1 MKIRLDGMAGGV
13 VRNVARLSLVALAA
27 CCVAGG
33 AHAQISDGVVKI
45 GLLTDMS
52 GAFSQ
57 FSGQGSVVAAQMAID
72 DCQARECKG
81 MKIELLT
88 ADHQNKT
95 DIALAKAREW
105 ADVNH
110 VDAFADMVN
119 SAVALAMQNLA
130 VQKGKAALFAGG
142 PLRISNEDCQ
152 PEYAVQWMWDT
163 YSQTAAAIKGLAK
176 PKQSW
181 YFVTVDYAYGN
192 AAVAEARKQLDAIG
206 ARTVGESKHPL
217 NSSDMSSQIIAAQQ
231 SNADVVAFAN
241 SGADSANAIKTAQEF
256 QLGAKQIQAAFFPT
270 IYEIKGIGLAQAKGL
285 RFPESFYWDIDDGTR
300 RFSKRFMDIYK
311 KGPPSLTHAGV
322 YSSVYHYLKAVSA
335 SHSDDAR
342 TVIKKMH
349 ELPIQDDVVRNP
361 KLRPDG
367 RMVHDYYYFHVKTPQ
382 ESKGPWDLY
391 TLEKTLPGDQ
401 VFLPIS
407 ESQCRVFKTAAR

>member
-1 MKIRLDGMAGGV
+1 MNKCLSNTIRLSA
-13 VRNVARLSLVALAA
+13 VALTAMLSA
-27 CCVAGG
+27 TGVQAE
-33 AHAQISDGVVKI
+33 ISDGAVRI

-52 GAFSQ
+52 GSFSQ

-72 DCQARECKG
+72 DCLARECKG
-81 MKIELLT
+81 MKVELLS

-105 ADVNH
+105 ADVNK
-110 VDAFADMVN
+110 VDAYADMVN

-130 VQKGKAALFAGG
+130 VQKKKAALFAGG

-176 PKQSW
+176 PKQGW
-181 YFVTVDYAYGN
+181 YFITVDYAYGN
-192 AAVAEARKQLDAIG
+192 AAVAEARKQLEAIG
-206 ARTVGESKHPL
+206 AYTVGESKHPL

-231 SNADVVAFAN
+231 SKADVVAFAN
-241 SGADSANAIKTAQEF
+241 SGADSANAIKTASEF
-256 QLGAKQIQAAFFPT
+256 QLGAKKLQAAFFPT
-270 IYEIKGIGLAQAKGL
+270 VYEIKGIGLAQAKGL
-285 RFPESFYWDIDDGTR
+285 RFPESFYWDIDEGTR

-322 YSSVYHYLKAVSA
+322 YSSVYHYLKAVA
-335 SHSDDAR
+335 ATKSDDAR
-342 TVIKKMH
+342 TVVRKMH

-367 RMVHDYYYFHVKTPQ
+367 RMVHDYYYFRVKSPQ

-391 TLEKTLPGDQ
+391 ALEKTLPGDD
-401 VFLPIS
+401 VFLPVT
-407 ESQCRVFKTAAR
+407 ESQCRVFKTQAK